1 MEVLN
6 HDIKAMHSRINR
18 YIEECIKAVSSSGS
32 LLNEF
37 DKARIKSYLSSLRFM
52 HDFVVGQPAQDLPET
67 HPRPYALRQNPVVPE
82 LESEMM
88 NDIIGLFEVMR
99 DELVNSQS
107 ARNASGL
114 ISFDSVRFQA
124 HLARIEVYLAEYVD
138 KATPLDL
145 PESSPRAVVSG
156 EGRKGI

>member
-6 HDIKAMHSRINR
+6 SDVRGIHSRINR
-18 YIEECIKAVSSSGS
+18 YVEECIKAVSSSTS

-37 DKARIKSYLSSLRFM
+37 DKARITAYLSSLRYY
-52 HDFVVGQPAQDLPET
+52 HDFVTKQPHQDLPET
-67 HPRPYALRQNPVVPE
+67 HPRNYVLRENPVVPV

-88 NDIIGLFEVMR
+88 NDIIEMFMLCR

-114 ISFDSVRFQA
+114 ISFDSIRF
-124 HLARIEVYLAEYVD
+124 LSYVARIEAYIKDYVNN
-138 KATPLDL
+138 ATPLDM
-145 PESSPRAVVSG
+145 PESSPRVENSG
-156 EGRKGI
+156 AGRTGI